1 MKAIPFLLNVDPSGE
16 ASAGTFHYGLG
27 VVLFLLV
34 LLLTY
39 GAWRL
44 LRIYRELSNFELEGL
59 HLEDI

>member
-1 MKAIPFLLNVDPSGE
+1 MKAIPFLLSIDPHGE
-16 ASAGTFHYGLG
+16 ASAGALNYGLW
-27 VVLFLLV
+27 VILFLV
-34 LLLTY
+34 ALLLAY

>member
-1 MKAIPFLLNVDPSGE
+1 MKTIPFLLRIDPHGE
-16 ASAGTFHYGLG
+16 ASAGTFPYALG
-27 VVLFLLV
+27 AILFLVALSLV
-34 LLLTY
+34 Y